1 MSAPNTDKLP
11 GRLLI
16 HCCRIVLIISVLLLP
31 AACHQAPST
40 KLYQQQLFAFG
51 TLIDISIITDQP
63 EQAQDAINAVSHEL
77 DRLHRLWHPW
87 QGGEL
92 ASVNRQLDALQAIP
106 ISKELAELIPQSS
119 QLSEQSNNLFN
130 PAIGKLIRL
139 WQFDKL
145 EDENFNFSLPD
156 PRKIQEI
163 VNRHPRMSDLKLTL
177 TTDNTFL
184 LQSNNPAVS
193 LDFGA
198 YAKGVAIE
206 KMLTILKRYHINNA
220 LINAGGDLKAIGSKT
235 LDGTSTPWHIGIK
248 NPQNT
253 VNPAQP
259 AILAAIDLHDGEAL
273 FSSGDYERFFT
284 FNNHHYHHII
294 DPRTGYPG
302 QGVRAVTILDT
313 DAGRA
318 DAAATAI
325 FLAGPELAMDI
336 AQKMGIKHLLIMA
349 SDKRLYISPDMAA
362 RLQLRVDYPVVI
374 LKAKKHLSAAQQNHT
389 VNQK

>member
-1 MSAPNTDKLP
+1 MSGPNTDKSP
-11 GRLLI
+11 GKLLI
-16 HCCRIVLIISVLLLP
+16 LCCRAVLIICVLLLP
-31 AACHQAPST
+31 AACHQAPSA

-51 TLIDISIITDQP
+51 TLINISLITDQP
-63 EQAQDAINAVSHEL
+63 EQAQAAINAVSHEL

-92 ASVNRQLDALQAIP
+92 ASVNRQLASLQPIP
-106 ISKELAELIPQSS
+106 VSKELADLIPQSS
-119 QLSEQSNNLFN
+119 QLSEQSNSLFN

-156 PRKIQEI
+156 PRKIQET
-163 VNRHPRMSDLKLTL
+163 VNSHPRMSNLKLIRTA
-177 TTDNTFL
+177 DNTYL
-184 LQSNNPAVS
+184 LQSDNPAVS

-206 KMLTILKRYHINNA
+206 KMLAILKHYHINNA

-235 LDGTSTPWHIGIK
+235 LAGTSIPWHIGIK
-248 NPQNT
+248 NPQT
-253 VNPAQP
+253 TLDPAQP
-259 AILAAIDLHDGEAL
+259 AILAAIDLHNGEAL

-302 QGVRAVTILDT
+302 QGVRAVTILAT

-325 FLAGPELAMDI
+325 FLAGPELALDI
-336 AQKMGIKHLLIMA
+336 ARKMGINHLLIMA

-374 LKAKKHLSAAQQNHT
+374 LKDKEHASAAAQNNT
-389 VNQK
+389 ANRK

>member
-1 MSAPNTDKLP
+1 MSGPNTDKLP
-11 GRLLI
+11 GKVLVFCRTSLLI
-16 HCCRIVLIISVLLLP
+16 ICVLLLP
-31 AACHQAPST
+31 AACHQAPSA

-51 TLIDISIITDQP
+51 TLIDISLITDQP
-63 EQAQDAINAVSHEL
+63 EQAQAAINAVSHEF

-92 ASVNRQLDALQAIP
+92 ASVNRQLPSLQAIP
-106 ISKELAELIPQSS
+106 VSKELANLIPQSS
-119 QLSEQSNNLFN
+119 QLSEQSNGLFN

-145 EDENFNFSLPD
+145 EDEKFNFSLPD
-156 PRKIQEI
+156 PRKIQKI
-163 VNRHPRMSDLKLTL
+163 VKSHPRMNDLKLTL
-177 TTDNTFL
+177 TANNTYF
-184 LQSNNPAVS
+184 LQSDNPAVS

-206 KMLTILKRYHINNA
+206 KMLAILKRYHINNA
-220 LINAGGDLKAIGSKT
+220 LINAGGDLKAIGSKA
-235 LDGTSTPWHIGIK
+235 LAGTSTSWHIGIK

-253 VNPAQP
+253 LDPAQP
-259 AILAAIDLHDGEAL
+259 AILAAIDLHNGEAL

-313 DAGRA
+313 DAGQA

-325 FLAGPELAMDI
+325 FLAGPELALDI
-336 AQKMGIKHLLIMA
+336 ARKMGIKHLLIMA
-349 SDKRLYISPDMAA
+349 SDNRLYISPDMAA

-374 LKAKKHLSAAQQNHT
+374 LKDKKHVSAAQQNNT
-389 VNQK
+389 ANQK

>member
-1 MSAPNTDKLP
+1 MPSSYTDKL
-11 GRLLI
+11 LI
-16 HCCRIVLIISVLLLP
+16 PCCRILLILSVLLLP
-31 AACHQAPST
+31 AACHQAPSA

-51 TLIDISIITDQP
+51 TLIDISLITDQP
-63 EQAQDAINAVSHEL
+63 EQAQAAINAVSHEF

-92 ASVNRQLDALQAIP
+92 ASVNRQLASLQVIP
-106 ISKELAELIPQSS
+106 VSEELASLIPQSS
-119 QLSEQSNNLFN
+119 RLSEKSNDLFN

-156 PRKIQEI
+156 PQKIQEI
-163 VNRHPRMSDLKLTL
+163 VNRHPRMSDLKLTR
-177 TTDNTFL
+177 TADNTYL

-206 KMLTILKRYHINNA
+206 KMLAILKHYHINNA

-253 VNPAQP
+253 LEPVQP
-259 AILAAIDLHDGEAL
+259 TILASIDLHDGEAL

-284 FNNHHYHHII
+284 VNNHHYHHII
-294 DPRTGYPG
+294 DPHTGYPG
-302 QGVRAVTILDT
+302 QGVRAVTILDS

-325 FLAGPELAMDI
+325 FLAGPELALDI
-336 AQKMGIKHLLIMA
+336 ARKMDIKHLLIMA

-374 LKAKKHLSAAQQNHT
+374 LKDKKHVSATQQNYT
-389 VNQK
+389 ANQK

>member
-1 MSAPNTDKLP
+1 MPGSFTDKLLIP
-11 GRLLI
+11 CCRALLI
-16 HCCRIVLIISVLLLP
+16 LSVLLLS
-31 AACHQAPST
+31 AACHQAPSD

-51 TLIDISIITDQP
+51 TLIDISLITDQP
-63 EQAQDAINAVSHEL
+63 EQAQAAINAVSHEF

-87 QGGEL
+87 QSGEL
-92 ASVNRQLDALQAIP
+92 ASVNRQLPSLQAIP
-106 ISKELAELIPQSS
+106 VSEELANLVI
-119 QLSEQSNNLFN
+119 QSNLLSKQSNDLFN
-130 PAIGKLIRL
+130 PAIGQLIRL

-156 PRKIQEI
+156 PRKIKEI
-163 VNRHPRMSDLKLTL
+163 VNSHPRMSDLKLTR
-177 TTDNTFL
+177 TADNTYL
-184 LQSNNPAVS
+184 LQSGNRAIS

-206 KMLTILKRYHINNA
+206 KILTILKHNHINNA

-235 LDGTSTPWHIGIK
+235 LNHTSTPWHIGIK

-253 VNPAQP
+253 LDPAQP
-259 AILAAIDLHDGEAL
+259 AILAALDLYAGEAL
-273 FSSGDYERFFT
+273 FSSGDYERFFI

-336 AQKMGIKHLLIMA
+336 ARKMGIKHLLIMA
-349 SDKRLYISPDMAA
+349 SDNRLYISPDMAA
-362 RLQLRVDYPVVI
+362 RLQLKVDYPVVI
-374 LKAKKHLSAAQQNHT
+374 LKDKKQVSAAQQNHT
-389 VNQK
+389 ENRE

>member
-1 MSAPNTDKLP
+1 MSIPNTAKLA
-11 GRLLI
+11 GQLLFL
-16 HCCRIVLIISVLLLP
+16 CRRSVWILSILLLP
-31 AACHQAPST
+31 AACHQAPSA

-51 TLIDISIITDQP
+51 TLIDISLITDQP
-63 EQAQDAINAVSHEL
+63 AQAQAAINAVSHEL

-92 ASVNRQLDALQAIP
+92 ASVNRQLPSMQAIP
-106 ISKELAELIPQSS
+106 VSRELAGLIPQSS
-119 QLSEQSNNLFN
+119 RLSEQSNGLFN

-145 EDENFNFSLPD
+145 EDENFHFTLPD
-156 PRKIQEI
+156 PQKIQQI
-163 VNRHPRMSDLKLTL
+163 VSRHPRMSNLKLTR
-177 TTDNTFL
+177 TADNTYL
-184 LQSNNPAVS
+184 LQSDNPAVS

-206 KMLTILKRYHINNA
+206 KILAIIKRYHIHNA
-220 LINAGGDLKAIGSKT
+220 LINAGGDLKAIGSKAVA
-235 LDGTSTPWHIGIK
+235 GTSTPWHIGIK

-253 VNPAQP
+253 VDPTQP

-325 FLAGPELAMDI
+325 FLAGPELALDI
-336 AQKMGIKHLLIMA
+336 ARNMAIKHLLIMT

-362 RLQLRVDYPVVI
+362 RVQFRVDYPVII
-374 LKAKKHLSAAQQNHT
+374 LKDKKPIAVTQQN
-389 VNQK
+389 NAAKQK